1 MAKKGRVGP
10 AIGISGLSSFFGGM
24 VGLTGLMLL
33 ARPVSDFALR
43 FGPPEYFGFIP
54 LFVTILKLVQPYL
67 FTTITVLCLTGVYA
81 YSFSFFAAWVMLAF
95 GVIGY
100 FAKKLGYPMAPL
112 VLGLVL
118 GPRTENSLRQSIMM
132 SEGSLSIFIESP
144 IAATLIGM
152 GLIMIIYPIFRYYM
166 DMIKLSFNK

>member
-1 MAKKGRVGP
+1 MIWGIRPGP
-10 AIGISGLSSFFGGM
+10 LLFQQNPEFVWYIIAGLLIGNIGLLILN
-24 VGLTGLMLL
+24 V
-33 ARPVSDFALR
+33 
-43 FGPPEYFGFIP
+43 GFIP
-54 LFVTILKLVQPYL
+54 LFVAILKLAQPYL

-118 GPRTENSLRQSIMM
+118 GPRTENSLRQSMMM
-132 SEGSLSIFIESP
+132 SHGSFSIFVESP
-144 IAATLIGM
+144 ISAALLTA
-152 GLIMIIYPIFRYYM
+152 GLMIIFYPMARYFFN
-166 DMIKLSFNK
+166 MIKLSLKK

>member
-1 MAKKGRVGP
+1 
-10 AIGISGLSSFFGGM
+10 
-24 VGLTGLMLL
+24 MLL